1 MHNRLIFL
9 YLLIGQIDDG
19 DYRLPDTD
27 GIVSLRGGSNA
38 KTSALEYSSRP
49 PVSVYGTGYLLVIH
63 A

>member
-19 DYRLPDTD
+19 ENGLPDTD

-38 KTSALEYSSRP
+38 KTSVASDLPRK
-49 PVSVYGTGYLLVIH
+49 V
-63 A
+63 